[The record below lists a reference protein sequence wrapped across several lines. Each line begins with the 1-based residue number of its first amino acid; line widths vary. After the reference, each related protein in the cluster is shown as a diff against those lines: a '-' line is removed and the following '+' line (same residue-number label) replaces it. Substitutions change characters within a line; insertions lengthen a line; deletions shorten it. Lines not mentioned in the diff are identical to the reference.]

1 MHMQSLIIFND
12 FFNTEDDSIIEVGN
26 FVCNLNQLRNNKNNK
41 TKTILRKESTLTL
54 MLLNISNLIYNYKAF
69 LQIKMRKIQY
79 LYLYLS

>member
-1 MHMQSLIIFND
+1 
-12 FFNTEDDSIIEVGN
+12 
-26 FVCNLNQLRNNKNNK
+26 
-41 TKTILRKESTLTL
+41 LTL

>member
-1 MHMQSLIIFND
+1 MQSLIIFND

-41 TKTILRKESTLTL
+41 TKTILRKESALTL